1 MSVDIAD
8 RIRTGKENRGQH
20 KGFTGGFTLVELIV
34 VLVILGILAA
44 IMVPSLIGWIDKA
57 RNQGAIL
64 ECRAVVVAAQGQAA
78 EEYARGV
85 DSDAAMITQ
94 LNAKRDEIKE
104 LAGVDGNISAG
115 SIVTSNFTVS
125 ELTYKKNGITVKFNI
140 WENPSYWIEDGG
152 YTGITGKDHTQSL
165 KEQLESD
172 GILSIDG
179 TINKNKLDEWLEK
192 TNNKNNSNNNDS
204 RAVQEYFL
212 SMTGGK
218 SFPEISEAE
227 KNQLTNILKN
237 YNPPIKAKS
246 DTFDNL
252 TWKPVVTSDNEV
264 ILVAGTKNEK
274 GNTQGAF
281 IYYNGNY
288 YGKLNYNG
296 TEITTV
302 SVTDVKFDTSV
313 LNDDYVIDSWVKLG
327 N

>member
-1 MSVDIAD
+1 MSMNTAD
-8 RIRTGKENRGQH
+8 KLRAEKKNIKKRSIGIQ
-20 KGFTGGFTLVELIV
+20 GFTLVELIV

-44 IMVPSLIGWIDKA
+44 IMVPALTGWIDKA
-57 RNQGAIL
+57 RNRGAIL
-64 ECRAVVVAAQGQAA
+64 ECRAVVVAAQGQVA
-78 EEYARGV
+78 EEYAQGV
-85 DSDAAMITQ
+85 GSDAAMITR
-94 LNAKRDEIKE
+94 LNAKLDEIKE

-140 WENPSYWIEDGG
+140 LENPSYWIDDGG

-165 KEQLESD
+165 KEQLERD
-172 GILSIDG
+172 GILSADG

-212 SMTGGK
+212 NMTGST

-227 KNQLTNILKN
+227 KDQLTNILKN
-237 YNPPIKAKS
+237 YNPPIKATS

-296 TEITTV
+296 EKITTV
-302 SVTDVKFDTSV
+302 SVTDVEFDTSV
-313 LNDDYVIDSWVKLG
+313 LNDNYVINSWVKLG